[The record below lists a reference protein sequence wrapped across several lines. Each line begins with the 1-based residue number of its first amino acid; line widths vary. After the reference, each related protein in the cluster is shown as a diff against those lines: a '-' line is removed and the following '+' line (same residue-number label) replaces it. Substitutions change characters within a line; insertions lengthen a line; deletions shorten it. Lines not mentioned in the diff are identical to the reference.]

1 MTSIDPA
8 LLDRFAAIVGDA
20 SVEHIAALV
29 ERYRERYAEIGYAE
43 NTIYA
48 GIPEA
53 LGALRDAGV
62 ALGVCTSKRVDF
74 AERILDHFG
83 VRRHFAFVSGGDM
96 GIRKA
101 GQLAALLR
109 DGVIDGDATMVGD
122 RAIDIVAAKANG
134 LRSVGVLWGHGG
146 FAELRDADPDVL
158 LQSPAEL
165 PTIVATLARASG
177 LSHRRSFT

>member
-1 MTSIDPA
+1 M
-8 LLDRFAAIVGDA
+8 RAARG
-20 SVEHIAALV
+20 
-29 ERYRERYAEIGYAE
+29 
-43 NTIYA
+43 
-48 GIPEA
+48 
-53 LGALRDAGV
+53 DAGV

-158 LQSPAEL
+158 LESPAEL